1 MKKDLKNS
9 IRNLQKN
16 EAYVGADDPT
26 VYAES
31 VKSKCSNSFMC
42 VRPLLKRNTQK
53 GITLVA
59 LVITIIVLLILAMVS
74 IKIAIDGGL
83 ITKASK
89 ATDTHTI
96 GAEEEAIQ
104 LGYSEYKIDLANNKP
119 ASLTVKDA
127 TTEQTADGWKVTFS
141 GTTGNVYTINSK
153 GEIAGPT
160 KEEKTEDDIAMEKY
174 ALGDDLKGQSMK
186 NVLSDSENII
196 FKQLNGRDVTFLN
209 MGPFVTGGE
218 KIDAAFYLKYNN
230 KVYRLQLDMN
240 GDGSN
245 VEVWL
250 TKSVAKV
257 YDIPASVETIK
268 YSYDGTK
275 ENEKDWIVLY
285 KDETAKTAEILSPE
299 AIGTLK
305 LGDEDTEA
313 QGSNDWEKAV
323 YSYNHAIERLN
334 NYVSSLITNPNKISV
349 RSVGSNP
356 SNPNYRNTTKYTS
369 ETIENWNCSLGS
381 TGGGIGVTV
390 NGVGEIGENN
400 CEQDLARM
408 SALGVASTGE
418 KYWLA
423 SRFSDASSDY
433 VDFLVCK
440 VSSDGNFDNDQLFGA
455 NSNGVAPTYSY
466 ENAVRPIVKINY

>member
-1 MKKDLKNS
+1 MKSKSKNTVCTNQ
-9 IRNLQKN
+9 RDNN
-16 EAYVGADDPT
+16 TVGADDP
-26 VYAES
+26 
-31 VKSKCSNSFMC
+31 
-42 VRPLLKRNTQK
+42 VRPLLKRNTQR

-96 GAEEEAIQ
+96 GAEKEAIAI
-104 LGYSEYKIDLANNKP
+104 GYSEYQIDLAKNHKP

-127 TTEQTADGWKVTFS
+127 TPEPTSDGWKVTFS
-141 GTTGNVYTINSK
+141 ETTGNVYTINSK
-153 GEIAGPT
+153 GKITGPT

-174 ALGDDLKGQSMK
+174 VLGDNLQGQVMG
-186 NVLSDSENII
+186 NLISDKDNMI
-196 FKQLNGRDVTFLN
+196 FKQLNGKDVTYLD
-209 MGPFVTGGE
+209 MAPYVTGGE
-218 KIDAAFYLKYNN
+218 TIDAAFYLKYNN
-230 KVYRLQLDMN
+230 KVYRTQLDMQD
-240 GDGSN
+240 DGSN
-245 VEVWL
+245 YEVWI

-299 AIGTLK
+299 AIGKLK
-305 LGDEDTEA
+305 LGKEDTEA

-323 YSYNHAIERLN
+323 YSYNHAIERIN
-334 NYVSSLITNPNKISV
+334 NYTASLVTNPNKISV

-356 SNPNYRNTTKYTS
+356 SSPNYRNTTKYTS

-381 TGGGIGVTV
+381 NATIKITV
-390 NGVGEIGENN
+390 NGVGETGENN
-400 CEQDLARM
+400 CEQDLVRM
-408 SALGVASTGE
+408 SALGVASTGSE
-418 KYWLA
+418 YCLA
-423 SRFSDASSDY
+423 SRYVLAASDN
-433 VDFLVCK
+433 VDFRVVT
-440 VSSDGNFDNDQLFGA
+440 VSSGGSFNGGNLFYADSSGHA
-455 NSNGVAPTYSY
+455 ETNSY
-466 ENAVRPIVKINY
+466 ECAVRPVVKISLNS

>member
-1 MKKDLKNS
+1 MK
-9 IRNLQKN
+9 QKFEN
-16 EAYVGADDPT
+16 
-26 VYAES
+26 
-31 VKSKCSNSFMC
+31 N
-42 VRPLLKRNTQK
+42 K

-83 ITKASK
+83 ITKAK
-89 ATDTHTI
+89 DATDTHII

-104 LGYSEYKIDLANNKP
+104 LGYSEYQIDLANNKP

-127 TTEQTADGWKVTFS
+127 TTEQTAEGWKVTFS
-141 GTTGNVYTINSK
+141 GTTGNVYTINNK
-153 GEIAGPT
+153 GKITGPT
-160 KEEKTEDDIAMEKY
+160 KEEKTEDDMAMEKY
-174 ALGDDLKGQSMK
+174 ALGDNLQGQVMG
-186 NVLSDSENII
+186 NLLSDKDNMI
-196 FKQLNGRDVTFLN
+196 FKQLNGKDVTYLDMAPYF
-209 MGPFVTGGE
+209 TGGE

-230 KVYRLQLDMN
+230 KVYRTQLDMQD
-240 GDGSN
+240 DGSN
-245 VEVWL
+245 YEVWI

-299 AIGTLK
+299 AIGKLK
-305 LGDEDTEA
+305 LGKEDTEA

-334 NYVSSLITNPNKISV
+334 NYAASLVTNPNKISV

-369 ETIENWNCSLGS
+369 ETIKNWNCSLGS
-381 TGGGIGVTV
+381 NAGATKVTV
-390 NGVGEIGENN
+390 NGIAEVGENN
-400 CEQDLARM
+400 LEQDFVRM
-408 SALGVASTGE
+408 RALGVASTGSE
-418 KYWLA
+418 YWLA
-423 SRFSDASSDY
+423 SRFVDADSDS
-433 VDFLVCK
+433 VDFNVDM
-440 VSSDGNFDNDQLFGA
+440 VNSDGGFNGYNLFYA
-455 NSNGVAPTYSY
+455 NSSGNAYSH
-466 ENAVRPIVKINY
+466 